1 MKVLNEVGGL
11 SIGESGRL
19 SIDDAMGDGLQSRSE
34 TKNDIQ
40 HNEDRA
46 AQVSPWD
53 Q

>member
-11 SIGESGRL
+11 STGESGRL
-19 SIDDAMGDGLQSRSE
+19 SIDDTMGDGLESRNES
-34 TKNDIQ
+34 KNNIQ
-40 HNEDRA
+40 YNEDRA